1 MGELI
6 SKINFFSDEASFEEI
21 EDSNSGAILKKV
33 IDKNETYFLK
43 IILNESIDGDKIE
56 KIIQIYEKCDVNTIK
71 LLDYGYIDN
80 KLYLIYNFID
90 GFALNRV
97 YDKYSLFDYYNMGFN
112 IGDSYRK
119 INSNYTFNNSF
130 FKDYNIG
137 DLVDYF
143 VKSFQNL
150 YNGTLSYIKSI
161 IKEEMMENII
171 KRMRELVSSFDDE
184 EKVYIH
190 ADMHPKNIMIDSDN
204 HLYVIDIE
212 AFCIDYFVMNMRW
225 SIASAFSNKK
235 NNEFFKGFIN
245 GYYSNHIPVKFNRQ
259 LIFIM
264 ILNFMEHIIQF
275 SEIKDKDFIMNY
287 ASQINMIFSSI
298 NLFNDDNIL
307 DTTTIF
313 ETN

>member
-43 IILNESIDGDKIE
+43 IISNESIDGDKIK
-56 KIIQIYEKCDVNTIK
+56 KIIQIYEKYNVNTIK

-90 GFALNRV
+90 GSALNRV

-119 INSNYTFNNSF
+119 INSNYAFNNSF

-171 KRMRELVSSFDDE
+171 KRMKEIVSSFDNE

-212 AFCIDYFVMNMRW
+212 AFCMDYFVMNMRW

-245 GYYSNHIPVKFNRQ
+245 GYYRNHIPVKFNKQ